1 MINGSNFNAF
11 RIIIYIEA
19 NNISEQKRMLYVIS
33 VFEYKYDVL
42 RMQLNAPYAINIILI
57 IITNEYQQN
66 ASRLVYLMYLIII

>member
-19 NNISEQKRMLYVIS
+19 NNISEQKRMLYVFS